1 MKMNIISRTPLICDY
16 SHMSEEAF
24 MWMFVTP
31 ILMDPDDITQG
42 VYGLCRA
49 GAFGR
54 LVHILTRAGAPE
66 PKIVN
71 VINDPEHELTYE
83 LQPNE

>member
-1 MKMNIISRTPLICDY
+1 MTMNIISKSPLIIDY
-16 SHMSEEAF
+16 SHLDHDSFTWLHVKPIMVDSE
-24 MWMFVTP
+24 
-31 ILMDPDDITQG
+31 DITKG

-66 PKIVN
+66 PKIVK
-71 VINDPEHELTYE
+71 VINDHESELTYCLE
-83 LQPNE
+83 

>member
-1 MKMNIISRTPLICDY
+1 MKTNIISEKPLIVNY
-16 SHMSEEAF
+16 SNMDEDSF
-24 MWMFVTP
+24 MHFHVNDILRDSNDVTK
-31 ILMDPDDITQG
+31 G

-66 PKIVN
+66 PTIVN
-71 VINDPEHELTYE
+71 VINDPEAELTYE
-83 LQPNE
+83 LE